1 MNETINFPDWR
12 EKVVFSTG
20 GPRPAVLA
28 QDDKVKVVVAGLE
41 AGQSI
46 PPHPETQ
53 GVFHCLEGTG
63 WMVAD
68 GERLPFNAGA
78 IVVVPGGTSR
88 GIEAVTRLAF
98 LAVRLA

>member
-1 MNETINFPDWR
+1 MTGPINLADWR
-12 EKVVFSTG
+12 ERVAFSG
-20 GPRPAVLA
+20 EGPRPAVLA
-28 QDDKVKVVVAGLE
+28 QDEKVKVVIAGLE

-46 PPHPETQ
+46 PPHPETE

-78 IVVVPGGTSR
+78 IVVVPDGASR